1 MRKAEFLVPS
11 EAMLE
16 FTDAMASRHLDNS
29 VTGTTTEGEIV
40 VEVSYEREE
49 NNEVDEL
56 EKVLEKIR
64 EEMDE
69 EKDEEE
75 EEDEK

>member
-1 MRKAEFLVPS
+1 MRKAEFLVPQ

-16 FTDAMASRHLDNS
+16 FTDEMASRHLDNT

-40 VEVSYEREE
+40 VEVSYERDETK
-49 NNEVDEL
+49 EVDEL

-64 EEMDE
+64 EELNE
-69 EKDEEE
+69 ETEEE